1 MERTKSIVSWVF
13 LLVIAAFA
21 LLFALPSTSYADP
34 TYNDSHKYYETDDAV
49 KGYFSSVQPKS
60 SNTKI
65 VINPNRYGS
74 GYDKSQETYL
84 YVCTDYDYYYNTNNG
99 ETEGGAV
106 FFNRGE
112 PTPGNVKPYR
122 TGAGEYSGWFVLQ
135 PRYGGGDYAQY
146 FDTGSFKK
154 TGYTDVGVY
163 SDKGVKLWS
172 DDGYAQKSS
181 GWWNDKKDL
190 SGGSY
195 PMKGFKYGAFWNLAK
210 GKERYCYARFTA
222 NTYNISY
229 NLNGGTCVTA
239 PTSGTYDSAI
249 TISNPTREGYAFAGW
264 TISGIDTTPK
274 EDKYTSGTG
283 VHGTLP
289 SALIGT
295 TSYYYSTK
303 SISQY
308 SNFEYTLATNGKVSG
323 VFATTFKNL
332 TSSDSNGKT
341 VTFTANWKKIED
353 KAETDS
359 KQVITY
365 AKSSYDK
372 DTLFNIA
379 SQSAEYKYNNGKTS
393 ITGTAT
399 TPVDQIATS
408 TNNVTYKV
416 ETIKRTTA
424 YKYNPVTKQ
433 SYDYS
438 YTYEATSP
446 TWSQD
451 SITYKTENMLIE
463 AEKYQPMNLVR
474 GNNAWATSAD
484 CGEYA
489 TNNDG
494 KLDINATDAG
504 TKRTSPYFS
513 TGSLVAIDNNSDTP
527 LYLKFNNDTLGL
539 PDEYNWHN
547 ESLAESIGNLENGS
561 WEYSNP
567 SLGYCNDRFTNEDSD
582 GYFRYNLKFNAG
594 LTTLSSTYPTA
605 SLISPSGD
613 EVDASTAL
621 DSSYVGGNG
630 WFIRFIQAGKYTTK
644 SNTTGDF
651 SDWWCDTYTI
661 GKGYEYGTKYDY
673 TLTTTGLEEPTNIT
687 HGHYSNGAIVVD
699 AGTRERGLYVTCYS
713 QDVVQPVL
721 YCEWDV
727 STVASM
733 YYG

>member
-1 MERTKSIVSWVF
+1 MERTKSIVSWAF
-13 LLVIAAFA
+13 LLVVAAFA
-21 LLFALPSTSYADP
+21 LLFALPNTSYAAA
-34 TYNDSHKYYETDDAV
+34 YNDSHKHYDTNEAV
-49 KGYFSSVQPKS
+49 KEYFSSARTDS
-60 SNTKI
+60 AKI
-65 VINPNRYGS
+65 VRNPNYYAS
-74 GYDKSQETYL
+74 GYDVSSETYL
-84 YVCTDYDYYYNTNNG
+84 YVCTDYDYYYNANNG
-99 ETEGGAV
+99 ATSGGAV

-112 PTPGNVKPYR
+112 PTPNNVKPYH

-135 PRYGGGDYAQY
+135 PRYGSGDYAQY
-146 FDTGSFKK
+146 FGTGSFYK

-163 SDKGVKLWS
+163 SAGTGGVKLWS
-172 DDGYAQKSS
+172 DQSIAQKSS
-181 GWWNDKKDL
+181 GWWTDKGDGKHL
-190 SGGSY
+190 L
-195 PMKGFKYGAFWNLAK
+195 PGFSKGAFWNLAK
-210 GKERYCYARFTA
+210 GKTRYCYARFTA

-239 PTSGTYDSAI
+239 PTTGTYDSTV

-283 VHGTLP
+283 VHGTLS

-308 SNFEYTLATNGKVSG
+308 SSTGYTLATNGKVSG

-332 TSSDSNGKT
+332 TSSDANGKT

-353 KAETDS
+353 KTVTYA
-359 KQVITY
+359 KKVITY
-365 AKSSYDK
+365 AKSSYDGVLFDIRDK
-372 DTLFNIA
+372 D
-379 SQSAEYKYNNGKTS
+379 EKYKYDNGLETL
-393 ITGTAT
+393 TRTTT

-408 TNNVTYKV
+408 SNTVTYKTEV
-416 ETIKRTTA
+416 VSVTES
-424 YKYNPVTKQ
+424 YKYNPVTKE
-433 SYDYS
+433 SYGHTYS
-438 YTYEATSP
+438 YSLASSN
-446 TWSQD
+446 WGQD
-451 SITYKTENMLIE
+451 SIEYKTENMLIE

-489 TNNDG
+489 TSSDG

-567 SLGYCNDRFTNEDSD
+567 SLGYCNDRFNDEDSD

-605 SLISPSGD
+605 SLISPNGD

-621 DSSYVGGNG
+621 DSSYVSGNG

-644 SNTTGDF
+644 SNTTGEF
-651 SDWWCDTYTI
+651 GDWWCDTYTI

-673 TLTTTGLEEPTNIT
+673 TLTTTGLEEPTNIS